1 MIKIEN
7 TSLYGWE
14 AAVRGMRNPMNS
26 WDRSDSSENIL
37 TDDYDIGEKDLD
49 LMTRLVKA
57 GTDHS
62 KFMRMITVTVDLT
75 APMYWWKEFDTYKIG
90 TVRNSCSTMHK
101 IHAKEFSK
109 EDFSCEHLIITS
121 PFEYTDAK
129 TELTDIDGID
139 TGILVSPMSLLNI
152 TIGCLNNYRRKF
164 IETKDKAWW
173 WQMIQLLPSSY
184 NQRATVQ
191 LNYAVL
197 RNMYQARKSHKLDE
211 WHDFCIWIETLPH
224 AKELICD
231 TFQHKEIFSTDNSVT
246 ITCYGKTQ
254 KWEDKKDAA
263 HFYWG
268 CMIGSEGAERDRY
281 VNILSQL
288 IAGETD
294 CRDE

>member
-1 MIKIEN
+1 MIKIET
-7 TSLYGWE
+7 TSVYGWE

-26 WDRSDSSENIL
+26 WDQSDSSKI
-37 TDDYDIGEKDLD
+37 TDDYEIGEKDLD

-75 APMYWWKEFDTYKIG
+75 APMYWWKEFDTYKVG

-101 IHAKEFSK
+101 IHGKEFSK

-197 RNMYQARKSHKLDE
+197 RSIYHARKSHKLDE
-211 WHDFCIWIETLPH
+211 WHDFCGWIETLPY

-231 TFQHKEIFSTDNSVT
+231 TFQPMEIVSVDNSVT
-246 ITCYGKTQ
+246 ITCYGAVQ
-254 KWEDKKDAA
+254 KWENKKDAIQ
-263 HFYWG
+263 FYLE
-268 CMIGSEGAERDRY
+268 CVAESEGAEKERY
-281 VNILSQL
+281 VNILLQL
-288 IAGETD
+288 FAGKTE
-294 CRDE
+294 CKDE